1 MPAPG
6 FWDDK
11 NHAKLIGLLV
21 RHAKLSKRDFEI
33 LAEEMG
39 GDCTW
44 RTIKRHLYYL
54 RQKSEITSRV
64 EPMGRSAFSSRA
76 GRADCSPLKK
86 KGMQTT
92 IADDTDDEIE
102 MAEDLFRDVKK
113 EVVDVDA
120 PKEKDRTIIKAETID
135 LC

>member
-1 MPAPG
+1 M
-6 FWDDK
+6 
-11 NHAKLIGLLV
+11 
-21 RHAKLSKRDFEI
+21 
-33 LAEEMG
+33 
-39 GDCTW
+39 
-44 RTIKRHLYYL
+44 
-54 RQKSEITSRV
+54 TSRV

-86 KGMQTT
+86 KGVQTT

-113 EVVDVDA
+113 EVVEVDA
-120 PKEKDRTIIKAETID
+120 PKERDMTVIKAETID